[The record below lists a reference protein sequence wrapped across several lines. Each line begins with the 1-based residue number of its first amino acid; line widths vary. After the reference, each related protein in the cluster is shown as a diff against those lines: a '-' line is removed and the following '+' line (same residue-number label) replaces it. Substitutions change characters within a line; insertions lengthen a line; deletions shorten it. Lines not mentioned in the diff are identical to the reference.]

1 MKQELPIENKSSTT
15 THTRIRAST
24 AGPKPKP
31 KAPIQDANTTQKTRR
46 SLGPNK
52 ARPVEIEAAKR
63 ANRRCPETIRGGIDV
78 KVKEMQ
84 RRLEESESSVK
95 ELRSEIERLK
105 CLNSELEERNRRCS
119 EELVI
124 TQMKISVFEKQN
136 QGVSV
141 VVEPK
146 NYFTDA
152 QKLLSDKSNIGLKNA
167 APDDKRPANIQP
179 TSPAPASKSIE
190 TPHKIAKSTPSPP
203 PPPPP
208 PPPQRSTPTK
218 TAEVQKSPA
227 LVELYH
233 SLTKRDSKRDS
244 SVNKNSNASSMNNA
258 HSSVVGEFQ
267 NRSSHLLAIKA
278 DVEMKGDF
286 IRSLIQKIQSATYTD
301 IEDVLTFI
309 DWLDGQLSCL
319 ADERAVLKHFNW
331 PERKADAMREAA
343 FEYRNLKR
351 IETEIS
357 SYEDDTFVPIEG
369 ALKKMESLMDKSD
382 QIIQRLVRLRDSN
395 IFTYKENRIPTEWML
410 DSGMVSKIKLS
421 SMKLAKTYMKRVSTE
436 IQSIR
441 PSERESMSEALLI
454 QGVRFAYRAH
464 QYFHIFETL
473 SCLMKQ
479 GNLKE
484 ISGLAEWQ
492 EQHGW
497 RGSAFLDNPR
507 ICLST
512 IKA

>member
-15 THTRIRAST
+15 THARIRAST

-63 ANRRCPETIRGGIDV
+63 TNRRCPETIRGGIDV

-124 TQMKISVFEKQN
+124 AQMKISVLERQN
-136 QGVSV
+136 QGASV
-141 VVEPK
+141 VVEAK

-152 QKLLSDKSNIGLKNA
+152 QKLLSNKSNIELKNA
-167 APDDKRPANIQP
+167 APDDKRPTNIQP
-179 TSPAPASKSIE
+179 TSPAP
-190 TPHKIAKSTPSPP
+190 
-203 PPPPP
+203 
-208 PPPQRSTPTK
+208 
-218 TAEVQKSPA
+218 
-227 LVELYH
+227 
-233 SLTKRDSKRDS
+233 
-244 SVNKNSNASSMNNA
+244 
-258 HSSVVGEFQ
+258 
-267 NRSSHLLAIKA
+267 IKA

-357 SYEDDTFVPIEG
+357 SYKDDTFVPIEG

-382 QIIQRLVRLRDSN
+382 QIIQRLVRLRGSN
-395 IFTYKENRIPTEWML
+395 MFTYKENRIPTEWML

-436 IQSIR
+436 IASIR
-441 PSERESMSEALLI
+441 PSERESMSGALLI

-464 QYFHIFETL
+464 QFVGGLDSETMRTFEEMRL
-473 SCLMKQ
+473 RVQSQ
-479 GNLKE
+479 DRGNLQL
-484 ISGLAEWQ
+484 LA
-492 EQHGW
+492 GFT
-497 RGSAFLDNPR
+497 S
-507 ICLST
+507 
-512 IKA
+512 